1 MEFEITR
8 RELILRIFRADTIP
22 KCVYDEYNRYVIIPD
37 YSRPYY
43 GDLNRLYYDNEN
55 KEYLQLS
62 DMALLYETLKID
74 NMILNDA
81 EKEYLV
87 HIIKPFRSKVK
98 YITKNCYMDGKDYE
112 YISICIDDDPDNSE
126 LYMYFP
132 NFISNTMYKNM
143 RLNEEYT
150 LSELDL

>member
-8 RELILRIFRADTIP
+8 RELILRIFRADIIP
-22 KCVYDEYNRYVIIPD
+22 KCVYDEYNKYVIIPD

-43 GDLNRLYYDNEN
+43 GDLNRLYYDKEN
-55 KEYLQLS
+55 KEYLKLS

-81 EKEYLV
+81 EKEYLT
-87 HIIKPFRSKVK
+87 HIIKSFRSKVK
-98 YITKNCYMDGKDYE
+98 YITKKDYMYEGYE
-112 YISICIDDDPDNSE
+112 YIAICVDDEPDNTES
-126 LYMYFP
+126 YMYFP

-150 LSELDL
+150 LDELGI